1 MIKLLDILEGTCGYN
16 IDAKTGKKLNTPG
29 GLEEVDPKKG
39 TGKKPKGS
47 GRRLYTDENPS
58 DTVSIKFKTKEDI
71 VDTLNKDSFKSKS
84 HARKSQIINLI
95 HQRVRAAYSKSKD
108 TEVKARLKRA
118 LDYIE
123 NRKESSKEK
132 TQRLNK
138 IKETSDP
145 QSGKAAPYGSG
156 YAPVKNKKLEEDTL
170 NEKCWPGYTKKGMKT
185 MFGKKYPNCIKND

>member
-29 GLEEVDPKKG
+29 GLEEADPKKG

-145 QSGKAAPYGSG
+145 ESGKAAPYGSG

-170 NEKCWPGYTKKGMKT
+170 NEKCWPGYTKKGIKT
-185 MFGKKYPNCIKND
+185 MFGKKYPNCVKK

>member
-16 IDAKTGKKLNTPG
+16 VDAKTGKKLNTPG
-29 GLEEVDPKKG
+29 GLEEADPKKG

-108 TEVKARLKRA
+108 AEVKARLKRA

-145 QSGKAAPYGSG
+145 ESGKAAPYGSG

-170 NEKCWPGYTKKGMKT
+170 NEKCWPGYIKKGMKT
-185 MFGKKYPNCIKND
+185 MFGKKYPNCVKK

>member
-29 GLEEVDPKKG
+29 GLEEADPKKG

-95 HQRVRAAYSKSKD
+95 HQRVRAAYSKAKD
-108 TEVKARLKRA
+108 SEVKARLKRA

-138 IKETSDP
+138 MKETSDP
-145 QSGKAAPYGSG
+145 ESGKAAPYGSG

-185 MFGKKYPNCIKND
+185 MFGKKYPNCVKK

>member
-1 MIKLLDILEGTCGYN
+1 MIKLLGILNE
-16 IDAKTGKKLNTPG
+16 I
-29 GLEEVDPKKG
+29 DPKIG

-47 GRRLYTDENPS
+47 SRRLYTDENPS

-95 HQRVRAAYSKSKD
+95 HQRVRAAYGKAKD

-118 LDYIE
+118 LDYIKK
-123 NRKESSKEK
+123 RKESSKAK

-156 YAPVKNKKLEEDTL
+156 YAPVKNKK
-170 NEKCWPGYTKKGMKT
+170 
-185 MFGKKYPNCIKND
+185 

>member
-1 MIKLLDILEGTCGYN
+1 MDILNE
-16 IDAKTGKKLNTPG
+16 A
-29 GLEEVDPKKG
+29 DPKKG

-47 GRRLYTDENPS
+47 SRRLYTDENPN

-95 HQRVRAAYSKSKD
+95 HQRVRAAYGKAKD

-123 NRKESSKEK
+123 KRKEASKKK
-132 TQRLNK
+132 TQQLQ
-138 IKETSDP
+138 KETSDP

-156 YAPVKNKKLEEDTL
+156 YAPVKIKKLEEDTL
-170 NEKCWPGYTKKGMKT
+170 NEKCWPGYIKKGMKT
-185 MFGKKYPNCIKND
+185 MFGKKYPNCVKK